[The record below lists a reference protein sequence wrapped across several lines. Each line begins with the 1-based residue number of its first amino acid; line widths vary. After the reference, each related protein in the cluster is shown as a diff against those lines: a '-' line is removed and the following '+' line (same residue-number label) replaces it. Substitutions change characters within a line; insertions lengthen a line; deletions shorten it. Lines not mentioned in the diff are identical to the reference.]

1 MGIKRDRRNNGNQ
14 IRERE
19 RERGKG
25 ITETQ
30 ILEEITVIQIG
41 IGEEE

>member
-1 MGIKRDRRNNGNQ
+1 VSIETMSTKTIVISTKYKKK

-25 ITETQ
+25 IEK
-30 ILEEITVIQIG
+30 EAG
-41 IGEEE
+41 RKK